1 MSNESA
7 CLGLHFKPYK
17 TSQIVLTVEK
27 EIFEVGLCNFRNKF
41 GVFSRLSVSFI
52 FAGCFRKLT
61 RVSNERAYLG
71 LHFKPYKTSQLAVTV
86 EKNVFEVGR
95 RNLFFK
101 SSTFEVVVTKIPAK
115 TVPVLV

>member
-7 CLGLHFKPYK
+7 RLGLHF
-17 TSQIVLTVEK
+17 E
-27 EIFEVGLCNFRNKF
+27 
-41 GVFSRLSVSFI
+41 
-52 FAGCFRKLT
+52 
-61 RVSNERAYLG
+61 
-71 LHFKPYKTSQLAVTV
+71 PYKTSQLAVTV

>member
-1 MSNESA
+1 MSNERA

-27 EIFEVGLCNFRNKF
+27 EIFEVGLRNFRNKF
-41 GVFSRLSVSFI
+41 GVFSRLSVSVI
-52 FAGCFRKLT
+52 FAVCFRKLT
-61 RVSNERAYLG
+61 MVSNKRAYLG

>member
-1 MSNESA
+1 MSNERA

-27 EIFEVGLCNFRNKF
+27 EIFEVGLRNFRNKF
-41 GVFSRLSVSFI
+41 GVFSRLSLSVI

-61 RVSNERAYLG
+61 RVSNERACLG

-115 TVPVLV
+115 AVPVLV